1 MGRLMLFVAL
11 FCQSS
16 MVFGQSTTAATGNS
30 QMPNELTMVQGPFD
44 FSGSLPGQHA
54 VTPTFRSFSCNAPK
68 TAKAQA
74 NAPIDLDNLFNQSCA
89 DLKSHVELFAR
100 NEGSFWQ
107 IPVAP
112 VVRPHAKGEPI
123 PAQWP
128 NAKVEQI
135 PTRWLNLKLQP
146 IDGPLQSSGPVN
158 RSSK

>member
-44 FSGSLPGQHA
+44 FSSGLPGQRA

-89 DLKSHVELFAR
+89 DLKSHVDLFAR
-100 NEGSFWQ
+100 NEVFFCGFRLHRQ
-107 IPVAP
+107 FGRKRKA
-112 VVRPHAKGEPI
+112 RPFQRNG
-123 PAQWP
+123 Q
-128 NAKVEQI
+128 
-135 PTRWLNLKLQP
+135 TRESNKFRR
-146 IDGPLQSSGPVN
+146 SGII
-158 RSSK
+158 

>member
-1 MGRLMLFVAL
+1 MLFVAL

-16 MVFGQSTTAATGNS
+16 MDFGQSTTAATGNS

-44 FSGSLPGQHA
+44 FSSGLPGQRA

-89 DLKSHVELFAR
+89 DLKSHVDLFAR
-100 NEGSFWQ
+100 NEVSFLR

-112 VVRPHAKGEPI
+112 AVRPQAKGEPI
-123 PAQWP
+123 PTQWP
-128 NAKVEQI
+128 NARVEQI
-135 PTRWLNLKLQP
+135 PTQWQNLKLQP
-146 IDGPLQSSGPVN
+146 ILGLPQSSVPLN
-158 RSSK
+158 RNSR